1 MPSLW
6 SAFFW
11 NGPFIAIVQFGHWYF
26 DFFGNV
32 IYSAIVEKLLE
43 ELRVT
48 FLNEPIVDKGTFLA
62 WLWNYNGINIHLVR
76 YP

>member
-11 NGPFIAIVQFGHWYF
+11 NGPFIAIVQFGHRYF

-43 ELRVT
+43 EPRVM
-48 FLNEPIVDKGTFLA
+48 FLNEPKLDTGTFFTVKL
-62 WLWNYNGINIHLVR
+62 NCINIHLVR